1 MIDRARMGPLYPLVE
16 IRRVVCGLF
25 ETLNSSLY
33 GTKAYREG
41 TISEQLFESRMTTSD
56 IITNANASPSS
67 INR

>member
-1 MIDRARMGPLYPLVE
+1 MIDRARMGPLYPSVE

-41 TISEQLFESRMTTSD
+41 TISEQLFESRMTD
-56 IITNANASPSS
+56 I
-67 INR
+67 